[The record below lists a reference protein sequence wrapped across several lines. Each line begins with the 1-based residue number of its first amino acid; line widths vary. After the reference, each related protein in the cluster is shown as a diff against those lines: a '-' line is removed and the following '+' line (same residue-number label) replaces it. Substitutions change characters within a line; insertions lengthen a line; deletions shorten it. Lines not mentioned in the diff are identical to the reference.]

1 MPTPGGGGDVAR
13 IGAATYA
20 EPPLILSTAPAAAA
34 RGDRNAPAS
43 GRVCAPPV
51 RSARGPEEGEDPVV
65 AASTAARA
73 HAPSM
78 RPADG
83 PFAPLICGPREG
95 VGEGKASGGRAA
107 GTLLACF
114 ALAAARRRAIDA
126 RSQCVPAPAP
136 RPGPISPLEPEKLP
150 FVGVLPGRFKQK
162 QVAGGVRVR
171 KSGCSCQVLDPSG
184 VVRKQAEGGVGG
196 AGGGQKAG
204 LCASSRPWCERLR
217 WMSESQQ
224 VRDEVD
230 SLRRILRERK
240 TEVAARDALG
250 KANQYQD
257 VATLGN
263 PAPGD
268 QPSGHAGCR
277 ARLPGRACGLG
288 TRMALS
294 PPPRLLSSADL
305 ACAQCGGRRS

>member
-1 MPTPGGGGDVAR
+1 MQRRHQGGAPRAR
-13 IGAATYA
+13 CWH
-20 EPPLILSTAPAAAA
+20 
-34 RGDRNAPAS
+34 AS
-43 GRVCAPPV
+43 GWRPP
-51 RSARGPEEGEDPVV
+51 A
-65 AASTAARA
+65 
-73 HAPSM
+73 
-78 RPADG
+78 
-83 PFAPLICGPREG
+83 
-95 VGEGKASGGRAA
+95 
-107 GTLLACF
+107 
-114 ALAAARRRAIDA
+114 DA
-126 RSQCVPAPAP
+126 RSTHARNACLHLHLALARSALWSP
-136 RPGPISPLEPEKLP
+136 RSFPLSE
-150 FVGVLPGRFKQK
+150 FCRGGSSKQ

-171 KSGCSCQVLDPSG
+171 KSGCSCQVLDTSG